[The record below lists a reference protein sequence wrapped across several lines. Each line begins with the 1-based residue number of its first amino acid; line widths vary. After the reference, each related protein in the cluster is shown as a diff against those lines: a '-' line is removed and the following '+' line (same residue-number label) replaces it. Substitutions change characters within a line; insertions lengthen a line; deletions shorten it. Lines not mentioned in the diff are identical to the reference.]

1 MTLSQDVDAII
12 SEENITD
19 ASPSVVP
26 NEEPI
31 TPEPETPEQPEVPE
45 TPETPEVP
53 ADPENPETPEVP
65 EVPVVDESLV
75 ADPAPRAPVSNVK
88 FDQEKM
94 FDEQGNIREFKDV
107 ADIGQYLASQIKPVE
122 VVGKDGKTYQF
133 NTIADYR
140 EQFPEGLEVRDGI
153 EKARLE
159 RGLVENEDKFN
170 LAVEKIEE
178 AKSQYEQYTNEIVQ
192 TQERNN
198 TVASEY
204 RAMADAGLVP
214 KVGDPKDPK
223 FGESEAVKELNTILE
238 FMETKNAELAKQG
251 IPPINSLYVAKQFMD
266 TAGTQVEKTNRAQ
279 QIIQERSEVASL
291 SQTPPPEQS
300 QQRAPA
306 DIPMSRLAD
315 SIIAEE
321 GLR

>member
-19 ASPSVVP
+19 VNPSVIP
-26 NEEPI
+26 DEQPI
-31 TPEPETPEQPEVPE
+31 VPEPETTEQPEVPE
-45 TPETPEVP
+45 VQEPETPAEPETPEAP
-53 ADPENPETPEVP
+53 AEVAQP
-65 EVPVVDESLV
+65 DESLV
-75 ADPAPRAPVSNVK
+75 ADPAPRTPVSDVK
-88 FDQEKM
+88 FDQDKM
-94 FDEQGNIREFKDV
+94 FDEQGNVRDFKDV
-107 ADIGQYLASQIKPVE
+107 ADIGKYLNSQIKPVE
-122 VVGKDGKTYQF
+122 VVGKDGKSYQF

-178 AKSQYEQYTNEIVQ
+178 AKAQYEEYTNEIVQ
-192 TQERNN
+192 TRERNN

-214 KVGDPKDPK
+214 KVGDPADPK

-238 FMETKNAELAKQG
+238 FMDTKNAELAKQG

-266 TAGTQVEKTNRAQ
+266 TAGSQVEKTNRAQ

-300 QQRAPA
+300 QRRAPA

>member
-12 SEENITD
+12 SDENITD
-19 ASPSVVP
+19 ANPSVVP

-45 TPETPEVP
+45 VQEPETPAEPETPEVP
-53 ADPENPETPEVP
+53 TEVAQP
-65 EVPVVDESLV
+65 DESLV
-75 ADPAPRAPVSNVK
+75 ADPAPRTPVSDVK
-88 FDQEKM
+88 FDQDKM
-94 FDEQGNIREFKDV
+94 FDEQGNVRDFKDV
-107 ADIGQYLASQIKPVE
+107 ADIGKYLNSQIKPVE

-140 EQFPEGLEVRDGI
+140 EQFPQGLEVRDGI
-153 EKARLE
+153 EKTRLE

-178 AKSQYEQYTNEIVQ
+178 AKAQYEEYTNEIVQ
-192 TQERNN
+192 TRERNN

-214 KVGDPKDPK
+214 KVGDPADPK

-238 FMETKNAELAKQG
+238 FMDTKNAELAKQG

-266 TAGTQVEKTNRAQ
+266 TAGSQVEKTNRAQ

-300 QQRAPA
+300 QRRAPA